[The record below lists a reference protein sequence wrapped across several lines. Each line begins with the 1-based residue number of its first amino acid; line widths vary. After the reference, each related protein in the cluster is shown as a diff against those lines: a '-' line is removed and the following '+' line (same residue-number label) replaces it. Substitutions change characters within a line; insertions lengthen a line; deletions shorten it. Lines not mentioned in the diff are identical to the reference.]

1 MEVCTI
7 CGREFKNANGL
18 RLHMRVHKD
27 VKELVESEDLA
38 MARVK
43 LYKADGELLVSYVVH
58 GIEEIEKAKVHAE
71 KKGLKIEISD
81 IVTVNI

>member
-27 VKELVESEDLA
+27 VKKPVESEDLA
-38 MARVK
+38 MARIK
-43 LYKADGELLVSYVVH
+43 LYKEDELLVSYIVH
-58 GIEEIEKAKVHAE
+58 GIDEMEKAKAHAE
-71 KKGLKIEISD
+71 RKGLKIEISD